1 MASSVITLIETFSQS
16 DSLTIYKEDMLQHV
30 ENMGEYIRVI
40 LEILKLVPNG
50 ELMVE
55 HLIEC
60 SAREADNGTER
71 ILALTLMTEIWF
83 TFG

>member
-1 MASSVITLIETFSQS
+1 
-16 DSLTIYKEDMLQHV
+16 
-30 ENMGEYIRVI
+30 MGEYIRVI
-40 LEILKLVPNG
+40 LEILRIVPNG

-71 ILALTLMTEIWF
+71 ILALSLMTELWF